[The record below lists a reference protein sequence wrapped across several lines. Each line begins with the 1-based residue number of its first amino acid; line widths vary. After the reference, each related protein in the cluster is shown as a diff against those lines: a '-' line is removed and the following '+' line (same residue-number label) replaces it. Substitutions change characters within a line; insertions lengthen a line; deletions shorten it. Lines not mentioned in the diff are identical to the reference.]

1 MNNLSKVTKKS
12 IYKEVKNK
20 ECKPIIKN
28 KVIAMVPVRAG
39 SVRVPNKNI
48 RPFADINLLELKLE
62 LLKKLDGLADIIV
75 STDCEMSANIASKKN
90 VNVQWRNK
98 YYAGSKVTNDQH
110 WLHIAQT
117 TPGDIVFFAQVC
129 NPLLKVSSMQRA
141 LNKFLS
147 SNVNDSLNS
156 VSSEKKFLWQNQKP
170 INYNINETPKSQ
182 DLPDIVSLN
191 FAISII
197 KKQSMIER
205 KNLVGYN
212 PDFIELDKV
221 ESMDIDELN
230 DFKIAEVMYKELGL
244 DWLLQ

>member
-1 MNNLSKVTKKS
+1 MNNISQISTKSKF
-12 IYKEVKNK
+12 KEVINK
-20 ECKPIIKN
+20 KCKPVVKG

-39 SVRVPNKNI
+39 SVRVSNKNI
-48 RPFADINLLELKLE
+48 RPFADTNLLELKLE
-62 LLKKLDGLADIIV
+62 LLKKLNGIGDIVV
-75 STDCEMSANIASKKN
+75 STDCKTSANIAGKKN
-90 VNVQWRNK
+90 VKVQWRNK

-117 TPGDIVFFAQVC
+117 TPGDIVFFSQVC
-129 NPLLKVSSMQRA
+129 NPLLRISSMQKA
-141 LNKFLS
+141 LDTFLS

-156 VSSEKKFLWQNQKP
+156 VSSEKKFLWQNGMP
-170 INYNINETPKSQ
+170 LNYDLDLTPKSQ

-197 KKQSMIER
+197 EKKSMIER
-205 KNLVGYN
+205 KNLVGYK

-230 DFKIAEVMYKELGL
+230 DFKIAEIMYRELGL
-244 DWLLQ
+244 KWLLQ